1 MNFRKYRN
9 PIIVGS
15 ALAAILAA
23 YALYYQPENSYYFTI
38 SWLAAV
44 TLLLWIG
51 NSAITKI
58 LDRYFPWLRFG
69 KKRFFTHLSS
79 GIIFT
84 LLIINGAYYGFKTIF
99 TEDPPTIEQFIV
111 ANILGII
118 VFIPSFS
125 IYFSLQFLNQWQLTE
140 LEMEK
145 FQKESMRSQLASLKN
160 HLDPHFLF
168 NNLNILSSL
177 IDKDTQLSQD
187 FLVRFAQVY
196 RTMLLTKVEDLV
208 TLEEEL
214 DFIHSYIYLIK
225 TRFEDNINFDV
236 QIDEACNYH
245 MLPPLTLQLLLE
257 NAVKH
262 NIISEDRPLNVEI
275 KAYDNELRVINSLYE
290 KPEDL
295 KSKSG
300 TGLKNLKERYK
311 YFCDEPLRFERKE
324 STYEVHVPLIE
335 IETI

>member
-1 MNFRKYRN
+1 
-9 PIIVGS
+9 
-15 ALAAILAA
+15 LAALLVA
-23 YALYYQPENSYYFTI
+23 YIFFYEPENTFYFTL

-44 TLLLWIG
+44 AALLWVG
-51 NSAITKI
+51 NMWITKL
-58 LDRYFPWLRFG
+58 LDKYFPWLKFG
-69 KKRFFTHLSS
+69 KKRFFTHLTT
-79 GIIFT
+79 GIVYT

-99 TEDPPTIEQFIV
+99 TADPPILEQFIA

-118 VFIPSFS
+118 FFIPSFS
-125 IYFSLQFLNQWQLTE
+125 IYFSLQFLTQWQQTE
-140 LEMEK
+140 LEMER

-208 TLEEEL
+208 TLEEEM

-225 TRFEDNINFDV
+225 TRFENNINFNIEIPEDS
-236 QIDEACNYH
+236 YYT
-245 MLPPLTLQLLLE
+245 MLPPLTVQLLIE

-262 NIISEDRPLNVEI
+262 NIISEDRPLNININVEGNHMI
-275 KAYDNELRVINSLYE
+275 IVNTLYE

-295 KSKSG
+295 KNKSG
-300 TGLKNLKERYK
+300 TGLKNLKDRYS
-311 YFCDEPLRFERKE
+311 YFCDEPIQFDRNAE
-324 STYEVHVPLIE
+324 TYEVRVPLIE